1 MSGALSPLAPR
12 ICRVGCLVAALA
24 AASGVT
30 GQSSTCLAGG
40 ALAQGWGPGEAG
52 ARDPAAPFPHCVAGP
67 IAWEAWQGSGE
78 EAGATAGAECS
89 RRLESLR
96 RAR

>member
-1 MSGALSPLAPR
+1 MSGCGA
-12 ICRVGCLVAALA
+12 GCGPG
-24 AASGVT
+24 GVT
-30 GQSSTCLAGG
+30 GQSSTRPAGG
-40 ALAQGWGPGEAG
+40 ASAQGRGLGEAG
-52 ARDPAAPFPHCVAGP
+52 AWGPAAPFPHCVAGP
-67 IAWEAWQGSGE
+67 IAREAWQGSGE